1 MSQTVIPRTV
11 LVSLV
16 YGLPLLVVAFG
27 VLMGAYGLAQATED
41 LPAARVLRGVAAS
54 CLLLIVTDIILLVG
68 ALGVNAL
75 SKAEE
80 RSDDVRQ

>member
-41 LPAARVLRGVAAS
+41 LPAARVLRG
-54 CLLLIVTDIILLVG
+54 
-68 ALGVNAL
+68 
-75 SKAEE
+75 
-80 RSDDVRQ
+80 